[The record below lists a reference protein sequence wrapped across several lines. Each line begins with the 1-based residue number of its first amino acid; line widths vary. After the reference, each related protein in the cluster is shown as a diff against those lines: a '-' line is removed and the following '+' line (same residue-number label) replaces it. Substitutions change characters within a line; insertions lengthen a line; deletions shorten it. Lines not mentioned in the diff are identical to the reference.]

1 MQTRSSR
8 IAKFQAI
15 FNIKDTPA
23 AKPNSKSKQRYN
35 KEYSRGLRHRRL
47 NKTVQSSHSSNQ
59 NTPSN
64 HTSSNTITESQPK
77 ETLPATIS
85 EVINLKENPRQ
96 ATDTLTV
103 LVAAD
108 TNQETLFDSDDKNET
123 VTAMDLSEYLE
134 DDTSIKSSP
143 IKTSNETPTPPLTIV
158 SYITTTTAEMLS
170 NTVSN
175 LTALIEKDKNIT
187 HENNASNSHT
197 SRSRSPSNERNKKT
211 SLIHSHSFP
220 STSSISDICDLRDI
234 LNTPD
239 DTDTELDP
247 ITPDDTDTELDPEKP
262 KHCHINYFVN
272 QPNPAEDAN
281 LLPNPSTPQASTT
294 PEPTQ
299 STSTSTFKSF
309 LNNQDH
315 INIQNIVTA
324 ASNSASSNSGVYLT
338 PPSATN
344 SATRYI
350 TFEIPI
356 IAAAN
361 APACPLASR
370 GCHCSENSYCPFTA
384 STAKVSNW
392 SRSTLNMSVDTLLAN
407 VLPHEVLMKTIVQDY
422 FASYAAANT
431 PP

>member
-47 NKTVQSSHSSNQ
+47 NKTIQSSHSSNQ

-158 SYITTTTAEMLS
+158 SYTTTTTAEMLS

-175 LTALIEKDKNIT
+175 LRALVEKDKNIT

-234 LNTPD
+234 LDTPD

-262 KHCHINYFVN
+262 KLSHINYFVN

-309 LNNQDH
+309 LNNHDH

-370 GCHCSENSYCPFTA
+370 GCHCSGNSYCPFTA

-392 SRSTLNMSVDTLLAN
+392 LRSTLNMSVDTLLAN
-407 VLPHEVLMKTIVQDY
+407 VLPHEVLMRTIVQDY
-422 FASYAAANT
+422 FASYAATNT

>member
-47 NKTVQSSHSSNQ
+47 NKTIQSSHSSNQ

-108 TNQETLFDSDDKNET
+108 TNQETLFDSDDKHET

-143 IKTSNETPTPPLTIV
+143 IKTSNETPTPPRTIV
-158 SYITTTTAEMLS
+158 SYTTTTTAEMLS

-175 LTALIEKDKNIT
+175 LRALVEKDKNIT

-234 LNTPD
+234 LDTPD

-309 LNNQDH
+309 LNNHDH

-422 FASYAAANT
+422 FASYAATNT

>member
-35 KEYSRGLRHRRL
+35 KEYSRELRHRRL
-47 NKTVQSSHSSNQ
+47 NKTIQSSHSSNQ

-64 HTSSNTITESQPK
+64 HTISNTITESQPK

-108 TNQETLFDSDDKNET
+108 TNQETLFDSDAKHET

-158 SYITTTTAEMLS
+158 SYTTTTTAEMLS

-175 LTALIEKDKNIT
+175 LRALVEKDKNIT

-234 LNTPD
+234 L
-239 DTDTELDP
+239 
-247 ITPDDTDTELDPEKP
+247 ITPDDTDTELETEKP

-309 LNNQDH
+309 LNNHDH

-324 ASNSASSNSGVYLT
+324 ASNSASSNSGIYLI

>member
-35 KEYSRGLRHRRL
+35 KEYSRELRHRRL
-47 NKTVQSSHSSNQ
+47 NKTIQSSHSSNQ

-64 HTSSNTITESQPK
+64 HTISNTITESQPK

-103 LVAAD
+103 LVATD
-108 TNQETLFDSDDKNET
+108 TNQETLSDSDDKDET

-158 SYITTTTAEMLS
+158 SYTTTTTAEMLS

-175 LTALIEKDKNIT
+175 LRALVEKDKNIT

-309 LNNQDH
+309 LNNHDH

-324 ASNSASSNSGVYLT
+324 ASNSASSNSGVYLI

>member
-35 KEYSRGLRHRRL
+35 KEYSRELRHRRL
-47 NKTVQSSHSSNQ
+47 NKTIQSSHSSNQ

-64 HTSSNTITESQPK
+64 HTISNTITESQPK

-108 TNQETLFDSDDKNET
+108 TNQETLFDSDAKHET
-123 VTAMDLSEYLE
+123 VTAMDLSEYME

-158 SYITTTTAEMLS
+158 SYTTTTTAEMLS

-175 LTALIEKDKNIT
+175 LRALVEKDKNIT

-234 LNTPD
+234 LD
-239 DTDTELDP
+239 
-247 ITPDDTDTELDPEKP
+247 TPDDTDTELDPEKP

>member
-47 NKTVQSSHSSNQ
+47 NKTIQSSHSSNQ

-108 TNQETLFDSDDKNET
+108 TNQETLFDSDAKHET
-123 VTAMDLSEYLE
+123 VTAMDLSEYME
-134 DDTSIKSSP
+134 EDTSIKSSP

-158 SYITTTTAEMLS
+158 SYTTTTTAEMLS

-175 LTALIEKDKNIT
+175 LRALVEKDKNIT

-239 DTDTELDP
+239 DTDTELE
-247 ITPDDTDTELDPEKP
+247 TEKP

-309 LNNQDH
+309 LNNHDH

-324 ASNSASSNSGVYLT
+324 ASNSASVNSGVYLF

-407 VLPHEVLMKTIVQDY
+407 VLPHEVLMRTIVTDY
-422 FASYAAANT
+422 FAAYAATHT

>member
-35 KEYSRGLRHRRL
+35 KEYSRELRHRRL
-47 NKTVQSSHSSNQ
+47 NKTIQSSHSSNQ

-175 LTALIEKDKNIT
+175 LRALVEKDKNIT

-234 LNTPD
+234 LDTPD

-309 LNNQDH
+309 LNNHDH

-370 GCHCSENSYCPFTA
+370 GCNCSANSYCPFTA

-422 FASYAAANT
+422 FASYAATNT

>member
-47 NKTVQSSHSSNQ
+47 NKTIQSSHSSNQ

-108 TNQETLFDSDDKNET
+108 TNQETLFDSDAKHET
-123 VTAMDLSEYLE
+123 VTAMDLSEYME
-134 DDTSIKSSP
+134 EDTSIKSSP

-158 SYITTTTAEMLS
+158 SYTTTTTAEMLS

-175 LTALIEKDKNIT
+175 LRALVEKDKNIT

-234 LNTPD
+234 LDTPD

-309 LNNQDH
+309 LNNHDH

-422 FASYAAANT
+422 FASYAATNT

>member
-35 KEYSRGLRHRRL
+35 KEYSRELRHRRL
-47 NKTVQSSHSSNQ
+47 NKTIQSSHSSNQ

-108 TNQETLFDSDDKNET
+108 TNKETLFDSDDKDET
-123 VTAMDLSEYLE
+123 VTAMDLAEYLE

-143 IKTSNETPTPPLTIV
+143 IRTSNETPTPPLTIV
-158 SYITTTTAEMLS
+158 SCTTTTAAEMLS
-170 NTVSN
+170 NTISN
-175 LTALIEKDKNIT
+175 LTALVEKDRNIT

-247 ITPDDTDTELDPEKP
+247 ITPDDTDTELETEKP

-309 LNNQDH
+309 LNNHDH

>member
-35 KEYSRGLRHRRL
+35 KEYSRELRHRRL
-47 NKTVQSSHSSNQ
+47 NKTIQSSHSSNQ

-158 SYITTTTAEMLS
+158 SYTTTTTAEMLS

-175 LTALIEKDKNIT
+175 LRALVEKDKNIT

-234 LNTPD
+234 LD
-239 DTDTELDP
+239 
-247 ITPDDTDTELDPEKP
+247 TPDDTDTELDPEKP

-309 LNNQDH
+309 LNNHDH

-324 ASNSASSNSGVYLT
+324 ASNSASS
-338 PPSATN
+338 

>member
-35 KEYSRGLRHRRL
+35 KEYSRELRHRRL
-47 NKTVQSSHSSNQ
+47 NKTIQSSHSSNQ

-64 HTSSNTITESQPK
+64 HTISNTITESQPK

-96 ATDTLTV
+96 ATDTLTG

-108 TNQETLFDSDDKNET
+108 TNKETLFDSDDKDET
-123 VTAMDLSEYLE
+123 VTAMDLAEYLE

-143 IKTSNETPTPPLTIV
+143 IRTSNETPTPPLTIV
-158 SYITTTTAEMLS
+158 SYTTTTTAEMLS

-175 LTALIEKDKNIT
+175 LRALVEKDKNIT

-234 LNTPD
+234 LDTPD

-247 ITPDDTDTELDPEKP
+247 ITPDDTDTELETEKP

-309 LNNQDH
+309 LNNHDH

-324 ASNSASSNSGVYLT
+324 ASNSASSNSGIYLI